1 MKTNKKNIKKSLHQR
16 RQDGGCSMWRNVGLK
31 WMVDNGF
38 YDELLDWEKEL
49 VGESI

>member
-1 MKTNKKNIKKSLHQR
+1 VES
-16 RQDGGCSMWRNVGLK
+16 VGLK

-49 VGESI
+49 IDDNK